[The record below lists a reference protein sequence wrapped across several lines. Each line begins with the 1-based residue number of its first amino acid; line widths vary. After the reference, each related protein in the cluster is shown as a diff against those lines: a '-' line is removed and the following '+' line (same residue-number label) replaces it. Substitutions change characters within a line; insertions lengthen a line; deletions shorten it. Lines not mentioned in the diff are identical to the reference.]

1 LTRFPPTDNLPPGPD
16 THPFSSDGMSNI
28 PQDLRYTK
36 EHEYVKTA
44 GDVVIVGITAY
55 AQGELGDVVYV
66 DLPKAGALFDRM
78 QVFGTIEAVKAVS
91 DLYCPVAGE
100 VVETNGALEGDPA
113 LVNRDPYGGGWM
125 IKLMVKNPAD
135 LGQLLTAA
143 DYAKHIG
150 E

>member
-1 LTRFPPTDNLPPGPD
+1 
-16 THPFSSDGMSNI
+16 MSNI

-66 DLPKAGALFDRM
+66 DLPKAGASFDQM

-125 IKLMVKNPAD
+125 IKLKVKNAAD
-135 LGQLLTAA
+135 VAKLLTAA